1 MSNEQNR
8 CAHVH
13 SFNKIFITLLYM
25 RHCTYHKDRTMYV
38 MKNKTDKISLRLNQF
53 QFFLKQCC
61 FLDGVLC
68 DPMWC

>member
-1 MSNEQNR
+1 
-8 CAHVH
+8 
-13 SFNKIFITLLYM
+13 M